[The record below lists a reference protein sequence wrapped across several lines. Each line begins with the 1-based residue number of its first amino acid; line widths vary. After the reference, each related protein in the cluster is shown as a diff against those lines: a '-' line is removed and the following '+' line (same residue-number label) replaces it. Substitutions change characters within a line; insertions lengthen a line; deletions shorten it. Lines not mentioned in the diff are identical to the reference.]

1 MNSARQQDT
10 RTIYRSLLY
19 FSILVIEKVKKSHLK
34 LCQKKKNNLGI
45 NLTKEVKELCADNS
59 KTLIKKTEDDSQ
71 NWKDIPYCWIG
82 RINIIKM
89 TILPK
94 AIYRFNIIPFKIP
107 LILPQN

>member
-45 NLTKEVKELCADNS
+45 NLTKEVKELYIGNY
-59 KTLIKKTEDDSQ
+59 KMLIKEIEDDSKK
-71 NWKDIPYCWIG
+71 WKGVLCSCIG
-82 RINIIKM
+82 RVTVVKM
-89 TILPK
+89 GVLPK
-94 AIYRFNIIPFKIP
+94 AIYRFMRSQSKY
-107 LILPQN
+107 Q